1 MICLGGSW
9 GKVCDDRW
17 YLGIS
22 DYEEEATVVCRQ
34 LGLSTDGDLIKN

>member
-9 GKVCDDRW
+9 GKVCGDRR
-17 YLGIS
+17 YLRYY
-22 DYEEEATVVCRQ
+22 YEEEATVVCRQ